1 MLRATARVCLFGEF
15 FSMKRLC
22 LVLGLLAV
30 SVASFAKSE
39 VWFRV
44 PNRPSDALVGVT
56 QNLQEYVTFNADPY
70 ALQNTLLLAPMETQ
84 TNSNYI
90 VWMPN
95 PDGGLERFR
104 LFEAPIQTPAVQ
116 RQTGVRT
123 YGAQGVDDPTATG
136 KFDIGRNGFHGMV
149 RSTRG
154 TYFIE
159 PLELGE
165 QVRHIVFYRSDF
177 MKTRDFAC
185 LGAIESAV
193 GATSKGEGGGPV
205 ALRPGPNRKEYR
217 LAIKGTVEYTA
228 FFGGVANANA
238 GSVTTINRVNGVY
251 EEDIAIRMIVVNMVN
266 YATEPDPYTN
276 NNGFTMLSQNQ
287 ATCDAV
293 PGNANYDIGHVFS
306 TGGGGVAGLQ
316 VVGVTGQK
324 ARGVTGL
331 PSPIGDIFAID
342 FVAHE
347 MGHQF
352 GANHTFNGTTSNCG
366 GGNRS
371 AAHAYEPGS
380 GSTIM
385 AYAGIC
391 GAENL
396 QSFSDDYFHTD
407 SQQFIEAWRNN
418 AGSGGSTVATGNLSP
433 VFPVLPNFTI
443 PRDTPFRLSASATD
457 ANGDPLTYCW
467 EQFNLGQAG
476 PAINEANSPLFR
488 SRQPVAS
495 GTRWFPPQVTV
506 LNNGSDPWENLPS
519 LDRTMNFR
527 VTARDNRA
535 GGGNFEWAS
544 NVITVSGTPFQV
556 TSPNTAVNW
565 TGNSNQTVTWN
576 VGGGSAAPNVRIL
589 LSTDGGN
596 SFYNGTATV
605 LLASTPNDGS
615 EQITVPNV
623 NTSTARIFVEGV
635 NNVFYDVSNVNFT
648 ITPVVAQIV
657 NPTSYVVTDGS
668 EAIHDL
674 PAMLLSDDVRHPISS
689 NFPAGYTTAVEY
701 TTTAPV
707 MTVNRVSFILE
718 HQSIEPGRQRVI
730 EMWNYTTAAW
740 EVVSTTAG
748 TTVDSTIK
756 VDVTTNPGRFINAGN
771 REMKARIRLFS
782 SPPQR
787 KYRSIVDRLDRT
799 VWELS
804 S

>member
-1 MLRATARVCLFGEF
+1 
-15 FSMKRLC
+15 MKRLC
-22 LVLGLLAV
+22 LVLGLLAA
-30 SVASFAKSE
+30 STASFAKSE
-39 VWFRV
+39 TWFRV
-44 PNRPSDALVGVT
+44 PNRDSDVLVRLV
-56 QNLQEYVTFNADPY
+56 QDIQQYVTFNADPN
-70 ALQNTLLLAPMETQ
+70 ALQTSLLLAPMESPAG
-84 TNSNYI
+84 SNYI

-95 PDGGLERFR
+95 PEGQLERFR
-104 LFEAPIQTPAVQ
+104 LFESPMQTPEVQ
-116 RQTGVRT
+116 AQTGVRT
-123 YGAQGVDDPTATG
+123 YGAQGVDDPSATA

-165 QVRHIVFYRSDF
+165 QIRHIVFYRKDF
-177 MKTRDFAC
+177 TKARDFAC
-185 LGAIESAV
+185 LGAIASGV
-193 GATSKGEGGGPV
+193 DTKATKKGGGTE
-205 ALRPGPNRKEYR
+205 AMRPGPNRKEYR

-266 YATEPDPYTN
+266 YVTEPDPYTN
-276 NNGFTMLSQNQ
+276 NNGVTMLTQNQ

-331 PSPIGDIFAID
+331 PSPTGDIFAID

-347 MGHQF
+347 MGHQY
-352 GANHTFNGTTSNCG
+352 GANHTFNGTTFNCG

-391 GAENL
+391 GAEDVQPN
-396 QSFSDDYFHTD
+396 SDDYFHTD

-418 AGSGGSTVATGNLSP
+418 AGSGGTTIATGNNSP
-433 VFPVLPNFTI
+433 VVNGGGNFTI
-443 PRDTPFRLSASATD
+443 PTDTPFRLTGSATD
-457 ANGDPLTYCW
+457 VDNDTLSYCW

-476 PAINEANSPLFR
+476 PVINEATSPLFR
-488 SRQPVAS
+488 SLQPQTT
-495 GTRWFPPQVTV
+495 GTRWFPKQSTV
-506 LNNGSDPWENLPS
+506 LNNLFDQWENLPS
-519 LDRTMNFR
+519 VNRTMNFR
-527 VTARDNRA
+527 LTVRDNRA
-535 GGGNFEWAS
+535 GGGNFDWAS
-544 NVITVSGTPFQV
+544 NIITVSGTPFSV

-565 TGNSNQTVTWN
+565 AGNSNQTVTWN
-576 VGGGSAAPNVRIL
+576 VGGGSVAPNVNIL
-589 LSTDGGN
+589 LSTNGGA
-596 SFYNGTATV
+596 SYFNGTATV
-605 LLASTPNDGS
+605 LLANTPNDGS
-615 EQITVPNV
+615 QQITVPNV
-623 NTSTARIFVEGV
+623 NTTQARIIVEAAG
-635 NNVFYDVSNVNFT
+635 NIFYDVSNVNFT
-648 ITPVVAQIV
+648 ITPVTAQIV

-668 EAIHDL
+668 ESVHDL
-674 PAMLLSDDVRHPISS
+674 PAMLLSDDVRHLVTS
-689 NFPAGYTTAVEY
+689 NFPAGYTTAIEY

-718 HQSIEPGRQRVI
+718 HQSVENGRQRVI
-730 EMWNYTTAAW
+730 EMWNYTTASW
-740 EVVSTTAG
+740 EVVSTTGG
-748 TTVDSTIK
+748 TTSDST
-756 VDVTTNPGRFINAGN
+756 VQVNVTTNPGRFINAGN
-771 REMKARIRLFS
+771 REMKARLRFFS
-782 SPPQR
+782 SPPLR
-787 KYRSIVDRLDRT
+787 IFRAIHDRIDRS